1 LRVLRRI
8 SRTALSA
15 RSLLLNDFWLI
26 FVPCGHY
33 DEPEILR
40 YAITSICP
48 RGADV
53 RHQEHNLL
61 DDLRSLGKFDVVFC
75 RNVLI
80 YFDSA
85 TKARVLEG
93 IARIMPDD
101 GLLFLGGAETVIGV
115 TNRFKP
121 VPGQRG
127 IYCINR
133 EAAATSQPL
142 SAASGAR

>member
-1 LRVLRRI
+1 M
-8 SRTALSA
+8 S
-15 RSLLLNDFWLI
+15 
-26 FVPCGHY
+26 
-33 DEPEILR
+33 
-40 YAITSICP
+40 
-48 RGADV
+48 
-53 RHQEHNLL
+53 
-61 DDLRSLGKFDVVFC
+61 C

-93 IARIMPDD
+93 IAQIMPDD

-133 EAAATSQPL
+133 EAAATAQPL